1 MLREKGVLP
10 LSLSPLCNLSAAS
23 YRFPP
28 YYSLHRHHPSIL
40 IDSSHPRIMAGRWV
54 SHRHAPSLCPCARPS
69 KICAPPDSIGCQ
81 VPINSLQRCT
91 VHTSSSQR
99 KSRSLLVSTF
109 PEIGATHPPSIPSP
123 TAGAC
128 CLLLLEHI
136 AKPPR
141 HQDVVCAFEFG
152 CQHPPLSIKKQNSPS
167 LLLNPRNKPTI
178 LPTPHNRINKPHH
191 DGTSHHPRN

>member
-1 MLREKGVLP
+1 VCCR
-10 LSLSPLCNLSAAS
+10 SPFLLCNLSAAS

-54 SHRHAPSLCPCARPS
+54 SHRSCPCA
-69 KICAPPDSIGCQ
+69 
-81 VPINSLQRCT
+81 VPVPVPRRYVLHQILSGVKSPLIVCSAALYIIVATEKPIAACLNVSRNRC
-91 VHTSSSQR
+91 HTSTIHPLPHSGR
-99 KSRSLLVSTF
+99 LL
-109 PEIGATHPPSIPSP
+109 PANY
-123 TAGAC
+123 

-152 CQHPPLSIKKQNSPS
+152 CQHPPLSIKKHNSPS

>member
-1 MLREKGVLP
+1 M
-10 LSLSPLCNLSAAS
+10 PLC
-23 YRFPP
+23 R
-28 YYSLHRHHPSIL
+28 
-40 IDSSHPRIMAGRWV
+40 
-54 SHRHAPSLCPCARPS
+54 PCARPS
-69 KICAPPDSIGCQ
+69 KICAPPDSIRCQ
-81 VPINSLQRCT
+81 VPINSLQRCIVATEKPIAACLDVSRNRCHTST
-91 VHTSSSQR
+91 VHPLPHSGR
-99 KSRSLLVSTF
+99 LL
-109 PEIGATHPPSIPSP
+109 PANY
-123 TAGAC
+123 

-178 LPTPHNRINKPHH
+178 LPTPHNRTNKPHH